1 MLETTKPRLRG
12 LAAFEGV
19 GEERLARLE
28 ACLRERICRPNE
40 VVYRNGDPCD
50 GLYLIASGAILLR
63 TEVRGEPID
72 RVFDLGAGEIFGEEE
87 SVQGAPRGL
96 AARALGETHLWHLPL
111 EPLRELLR
119 EHPFVETV
127 LRALAVRRRS
137 SRLRARL
144 APASRREPR
153 IWVDL
158 PVTVTV
164 DGGERVGARLEDLSP
179 GGACFSS
186 VPGWTTGRQLV
197 LSLGTTGRPN
207 LLHARAT
214 VCWHEEGSAGIQFE
228 EQGPEHRRRIEKA
241 LRELVRSVE

>member
-1 MLETTKPRLRG
+1 MPKATEPNLRG
-12 LAAFEGV
+12 LPAFEGV
-19 GEERLARLE
+19 GEERLARL
-28 ACLRERICRPNE
+28 AARLRAKSCRANE

-72 RVFDLGAGEIFGEEE
+72 RVLDLGAGEIFGDEEAV
-87 SVQGAPRGL
+87 SGAPRGL
-96 AARALGETHLWHLPL
+96 AARALGETRLWHLPL
-111 EPLRELLR
+111 EPFQELLR
-119 EHPFVETV
+119 DHPFVETM

-144 APASRREPR
+144 APASRRELR
-153 IWVDL
+153 IWVDT

-186 VPGWTTGRQLV
+186 VPGWTTGRQFV
-197 LSLGTTGRPN
+197 LSLGTAGRPN
-207 LLHARAT
+207 LLQARAT
-214 VCWHEEGSAGIQFE
+214 VCWHEEGSAGIQFDA
-228 EQGPEHRRRIEKA
+228 QGPDWKRRIEQA